1 MIPLLFF
8 LLLPVFA
15 QLSCRNELGAAVN
28 SWFILKQPAGTQYLY
43 YEPGSGQ
50 NLSSSPYSLNDTA
63 KGALTY
69 TLQQLWT
76 SNISYALFNDEPA
89 TATIKR
95 SDDATVA
102 FGHTKGIWA
111 WSGPDAF
118 LLTHSIPLFPIGPI
132 ASPIY
137 AGLGANARIYAQTM
151 ACFTLPIEELAA
163 LAGIA
168 TLNAPHIY
176 ERRILDGPS
185 ALIVFANGTR
195 RTDAMCATVVGSQFV
210 YFAKSAQWNNELYSA
225 CIAPGL
231 STSLMAETWIRGSAT
246 GPACGEYGVL
256 DVEALAFG
264 NVSFRESQDHSKWA
278 VGTTGD
284 AVCVADINRMTSQYK
299 RGGGALCWNDTVLA
313 AGLRKAIVQTDSCL
327 LTLKEA

>member
-1 MIPLLFF
+1 MFF
-8 LLLPVFA
+8 RLPFFTFISTLA
-15 QLSCRNELGAAVN
+15 QLTCRNELGAAVN

-43 YEPGSGQ
+43 YEPGQ

-76 SNISYALFNDEPA
+76 SNMSYALFNDEPA
-89 TATIKR
+89 TVGEN
-95 SDDATVA
+95 ATVA

-111 WSGPDAF
+111 WSDSDAF

-132 ASPIY
+132 ASPTY
-137 AGLGANARIYAQTM
+137 SGLGANARIYAQTM
-151 ACFTLPIEELAA
+151 ACFSLPIEELAA

-168 TLNAPHIY
+168 TLNVPHIY
-176 ERRILDGPS
+176 ERRVLGGPS
-185 ALIVFANGTR
+185 ALVAFANGTR
-195 RTDAMCATVVGSQFV
+195 RADAICATVIGPQFV

-225 CIAPGL
+225 CIAPAL
-231 STSLMAETWIRGSAT
+231 STSLLAETWIRGGAT

-313 AGLRKAIVQTDSCL
+313 TGLRNAITQKDSCL
-327 LTLKEA
+327 LTLKGYE